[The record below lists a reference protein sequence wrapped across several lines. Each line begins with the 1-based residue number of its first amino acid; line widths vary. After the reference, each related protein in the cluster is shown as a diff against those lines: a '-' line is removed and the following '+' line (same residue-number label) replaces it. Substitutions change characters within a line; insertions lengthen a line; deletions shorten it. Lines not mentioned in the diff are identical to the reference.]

1 MKKLLLVSALRL
13 RRLGGMGSWSGAE
26 HQRPGQP
33 VKSQSLPSHRTAPPL
48 TPSARGGVIP
58 TAMRNGN
65 PLQMLNPRA
74 PARYG
79 NSQEH
84 VSQDP
89 NDPGKVN
96 GVKLFE
102 WTF

>member
-1 MKKLLLVSALRL
+1 MKKLLLVSALIFA
-13 RRLGGMGSWSGAE
+13 GSAGVSYAQGVSTTIGDA
-26 HQRPGQP
+26 RVVIPA
-33 VKSQSLPSHRTAPPL
+33 RTPAPAPPL
-48 TPSARGGVIP
+48 TPQARGGVIP
-58 TAMRNGN
+58 TAVRNGN
-65 PLQMLNPRA
+65 PLQLLNPRA

-84 VSQDP
+84 VTTDP
-89 NDPGKVN
+89 RDPGKPT

>member
-1 MKKLLLVSALRL
+1 MKKILLVSALFFACSAGWAYGQVL
-13 RRLGGMGSWSGAE
+13 STNVGGNPQLTVPA
-26 HQRPGQP
+26 
-33 VKSQSLPSHRTAPPL
+33 KPSPAPPI
-48 TPSARGGVIP
+48 TRSARGGVVP
-58 TAMRNGN
+58 TAIRNGN

-84 VSQDP
+84 VTFDP
-89 NDPGKVN
+89 NNPGKPT

>member
-1 MKKLLLVSALRL
+1 MKKILVLSALL
-13 RRLGGMGSWSGAE
+13 FAASASWSF
-26 HQRPGQP
+26 GQVLSTNLGHP
-33 VKSQSLPSHRTAPPL
+33 QLTIPAKPSPTPAITRT
-48 TPSARGGVIP
+48 ARGGVIP
-58 TAMRNGN
+58 TAVRNGN
-65 PLQMLNPRA
+65 PLQLLNPRA

-84 VSQDP
+84 VSFDP
-89 NDPGKVN
+89 NDPGRPT

>member
-1 MKKLLLVSALRL
+1 MKKLLLVSALVFA
-13 RRLGGMGSWSGAE
+13 GSAGWA
-26 HQRPGQP
+26 HGQGLSTN
-33 VKSQSLPSHRTAPPL
+33 VRANPSVTVPSKPRTAPPL

-58 TAMRNGN
+58 TAVRNRN

-89 NDPGKVN
+89 NDPGRVN

>member
-1 MKKLLLVSALRL
+1 MKKTIVISALVL
-13 RRLGGMGSWSGAE
+13 AASAGWSF
-26 HQRPGQP
+26 GQVLSTNIGNP
-33 VKSQSLPSHRTAPPL
+33 QVTIPAVKPRAAPPL
-48 TPSARGGVIP
+48 TPTARGGVIP
-58 TAMRNGN
+58 TAVRNGN
-65 PLQMLNPRA
+65 PLQLLNPRA

-89 NDPGKVN
+89 KDPGKPT

>member
-1 MKKLLLVSALRL
+1 MKKILLVSALVFA
-13 RRLGGMGSWSGAE
+13 WSAGWAHGQGLSTSVGANP
-26 HQRPGQP
+26 Q
-33 VKSQSLPSHRTAPPL
+33 VTIPSKPKALPPL
-48 TPSARGGVIP
+48 TPTARGGVIP
-58 TAMRNGN
+58 TAVRNGN

-84 VSQDP
+84 VTFDP
-89 NDPGKVN
+89 NNPGKPT

>member
-1 MKKLLLVSALRL
+1 MKKLLFISALIFAGSAGVSQAQVISTT
-13 RRLGGMGSWSGAE
+13 LGDA
-26 HQRPGQP
+26 R
-33 VKSQSLPSHRTAPPL
+33 VTLPARTPAPAPPL
-48 TPSARGGVIP
+48 TPQARGGGVP
-58 TAMRNGN
+58 TAVRNGN

-84 VSQDP
+84 VTTDP
-89 NDPGKVN
+89 KDPGKPT

-102 WTF
+102 WVF

>member
-1 MKKLLLVSALRL
+1 MKKLLLVSALVFA
-13 RRLGGMGSWSGAE
+13 GSVGWAHGQELTTSVRAKP
-26 HQRPGQP
+26 QVIIPAKPRP
-33 VKSQSLPSHRTAPPL
+33 APPL
-48 TPSARGGVIP
+48 TPTARGGVIP
-58 TAMRNGN
+58 TAIRNGN

-89 NDPGKVN
+89 NDPGKPT